1 MTSLLE
7 TPPRVSTRI
16 LLPAPPPPCLS
27 PPTRGTESSLYLDP
41 FHLNLE
47 LYLVFSQLDRFLV
60 DHRSMEWRRRM
71 ARTGCKADRAAP
83 PFMFRE
89 RRSLFASLRV
99 PSPSIDFVLDRSRLF
114 QTFRS
119 TRIRST
125 RGSFSIRHCRG
136 ETNLYRC
143 PDTVHQP
150 KMFIIRRCTRTHTY
164 THTYIYIYIRT
175 QHTYTYARKFSLF
188 SSNHGPRVIV
198 ARGKTPVRDTFSS
211 PLWILG
217 RLLGTARKFSF
228 HIFAPSTSAM
238 DPRWW

>member
-1 MTSLLE
+1 
-7 TPPRVSTRI
+7 
-16 LLPAPPPPCLS
+16 
-27 PPTRGTESSLYLDP
+27 
-41 FHLNLE
+41 
-47 LYLVFSQLDRFLV
+47 
-60 DHRSMEWRRRM
+60 MEWRRRM

-125 RGSFSIRHCRG
+125 RGSSIRHCRG

-164 THTYIYIYIRT
+164 THTYIYIYIYIYTHTTHVHVRAEIFSILVKSRATRHCRERQNARSRHFLLSSLDPRPAPRNGQKILLSHFRT
-175 QHTYTYARKFSLF
+175 FYLRHGSEVVVVAVSIRVIQGSTEQRISLSLF
-188 SSNHGPRVIV
+188 LFLSLSLYLCLSPLGNSRS
-198 ARGKTPVRDTFSS
+198 RDTRKE
-211 PLWILG
+211 G
-217 RLLGTARKFSF
+217 RKEGETDHDSRV
-228 HIFAPSTSAM
+228 
-238 DPRWW
+238 